1 MSDVV
6 VVSLGSS
13 NAREFVHQFA
23 NHHKSP
29 LSDADKFDLRT
40 KYYRVTLRVTG
51 HDRDI
56 SQNRSGNSDDDSSM
70 LFGYSHVDALCR
82 DVEAMILLIDACET
96 NVKKEKN
103 NIF

>member
-1 MSDVV
+1 MSDVI

-23 NHHKSP
+23 THHKSP
-29 LSDADKFDLRT
+29 LSDSNQFELRT

-56 SQNRSGNSDDDSSM
+56 SQGRNGHSDDDSSM

-82 DVEAMILLIDACET
+82 DVEAMILLIDA
-96 NVKKEKN
+96 
-103 NIF
+103 